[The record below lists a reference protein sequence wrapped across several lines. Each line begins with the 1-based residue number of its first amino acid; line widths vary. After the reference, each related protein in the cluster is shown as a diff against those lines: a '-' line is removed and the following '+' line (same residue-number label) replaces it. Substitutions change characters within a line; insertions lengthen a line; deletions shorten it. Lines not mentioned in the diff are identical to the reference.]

1 MADKEK
7 LIVLGANH
15 FMDKEWHWK
24 GISNMTMNRS
34 TKYCYNKSPKGTR
47 LLFCYWEGSQKKD
60 FLKKKQEKKKSRKGN
75 TTYQFKTHSISGNL
89 LHNEVIQFA
98 DYVTQSLHNNI
109 VMRLNVCNLFNK
121 GQDLKVSQ
129 RRKPSLAMGRN

>member
-1 MADKEK
+1 MALVLLLRRKPEKRFFKKE
-7 LIVLGANH
+7 
-15 FMDKEWHWK
+15 
-24 GISNMTMNRS
+24 T
-34 TKYCYNKSPKGTR
+34 
-47 LLFCYWEGSQKKD
+47 
-60 FLKKKQEKKKSRKGN
+60 EKKKPRKGN
-75 TTYQFKTHSISGNL
+75 TTHQFKTHSISGYL

-98 DYVTQSLHNNI
+98 DYVTQSLYNNI